1 MLGDLDTATSV
12 ICLIKEEVVF
22 LCRAHQPHRRS
33 TSGMESQTLLPVQFV
48 THYQF
53 THFTANMISPRAWSA
68 LLILACQVSGQ
79 QEPERVNTCIRQV
92 TCRECLTTPTCMWC
106 DDPKL
111 GEAGKGPPIRCQSS
125 TSAVPADWCSEEHVV
140 NPRPESYVLED
151 NPLKGAKEALSPD
164 GVVQIRPQFVK
175 LRLRVGETLELP
187 IQYRQAEDYPVDL
200 YYLMDLSASM
210 DDDKKNLSSLG
221 DKLAAAMQS
230 ITGNFRLGFGSFV
243 DKVVMPFTSTV
254 PSRRIKVVQRES
266 SSIKVAQRKSSS
278 IKVAQ
283 RKSSSIKVAQRES
296 SHIKV
301 ARRESSSIKVAQRMS
316 SSIKVA
322 QRKSSSIKVA
332 QRESSHIKV
341 AQRES
346 SSIKSEVQKA
356 PVSGNLD
363 APEGGFD
370 AIMQA
375 MVCHQQIGW
384 RPKARHLLVF
394 STDADFHMAG
404 DGRKLVD
411 SVVLGDDS
419 GDSVEVRYFSK
430 CLNKS
435 GDLHETR
442 ECGGISVRE
451 QVDFI
456 ARIKETVRTTFSESA
471 GCQLDHT
478 GLAYNQFN
486 LPNASECRHRGDL
499 QCGVCQ
505 CHDPFMG
512 QTCECEGEFESGNST
527 TGCLDKDGRECS
539 GFGTCHCNTCNCN
552 IRPDPKELIF
562 GTLCECDNFSCKRS
576 NDLVC
581 SGPEHGHCNCGRCVC
596 QPGWTGPSCNC
607 KDTNIGCTPP
617 GGLPVCNG
625 RGTCECGACNCTA
638 TTPEGHLYRGRYCD
652 DCSTCEGKRC
662 TELKDCVECQVHKIN
677 DLAKCSNCSFSVKP
691 VDDITDDGY
700 DSEEDTLCRGK
711 DDGDCSF
718 QFRYR
723 YAEKVLTVWGQRK
736 KECGANV
743 WAVVFGLI
751 GATVLIG
758 LLFIIVWKVL
768 TTIHDQREYAKFE
781 KERAQSRWDRGD
793 NPLYKPSTSTFSN
806 PTFGKE

>member
-1 MLGDLDTATSV
+1 MPSTHSLTAD
-12 ICLIKEEVVF
+12 
-22 LCRAHQPHRRS
+22 
-33 TSGMESQTLLPVQFV
+33 
-48 THYQF
+48 
-53 THFTANMISPRAWSA
+53 MISRRAWSA
-68 LLILACQVSGQ
+68 LLILAWQVSGQ
-79 QEPERVNTCIRQV
+79 QEPERGNTCLRQV
-92 TCRECLTTPTCMWC
+92 TCRECLRTPTCMWC
-106 DDPKL
+106 ADPKL
-111 GEAGKGPPIRCQSS
+111 GKAGKGPPIRCQSNI
-125 TSAVPADWCSEEHVV
+125 SAVPADWCSEEHVV
-140 NPRPESYVLED
+140 NPRPESHILKD
-151 NPLKGAKEALSPD
+151 SPLKGAKEAHSPD
-164 GVVQIRPQFVK
+164 GMVQIRPQSIK

-210 DDDKKNLSSLG
+210 DDDKESLSLLG
-221 DKLAAAMQS
+221 DKMAATMS
-230 ITGNFRLGFGSFV
+230 NITGNFRLGFGSFV

-254 PSRRIKVVQRES
+254 PSRLES
-266 SSIKVAQRKSSS
+266 PCVLSDGR
-278 IKVAQ
+278 
-283 RKSSSIKVAQRES
+283 RC
-296 SHIKV
+296 
-301 ARRESSSIKVAQRMS
+301 ARPYGFKNHMPLTTDTKIF
-316 SSIKVA
+316 
-322 QRKSSSIKVA
+322 
-332 QRESSHIKV
+332 
-341 AQRES
+341 
-346 SSIKSEVQKA
+346 KSEVQKA

-435 GDLHETR
+435 GDLRETR

-456 ARIKETVRTTFSESA
+456 ARIKMS
-471 GCQLDHT
+471 
-478 GLAYNQFN
+478 
-486 LPNASECRHRGDL
+486 NASECRHRGDL
-499 QCGVCQ
+499 QCGMCQ
-505 CHDPFMG
+505 CHAPFMG
-512 QTCECEGEFESGNST
+512 RTCECEGEFEGGNST
-527 TGCLDKDGRECS
+527 TGCLDKDGKECS
-539 GFGTCHCNTCNCN
+539 GLGTCNCNTCNCN

-638 TTPEGHLYRGRYCD
+638 TTPEGHIYRGRYCD
-652 DCSTCEGKRC
+652 DCATCEGKRC
-662 TELKDCVECQVHKIN
+662 TELKDCVECQVHKID
-677 DLAKCSNCSFSVKP
+677 DLSKCINCSFSVKP

-711 DDGDCSF
+711 DDDDCSF

-723 YAEKVLTVWGQRK
+723 YVEKVLTVWGQRK

-781 KERAQSRWDRGD
+781 KERAQSKWDRGD